1 MNMLVEW
8 DKAVTDLSKNDK
20 IIAKIIADYPKER
33 MEMKNDTLHTLVR
46 SVVGQQI
53 SVRAADAIWNRLD
66 EACNNSITEN
76 NLLKLSI
83 EDMRKTGLSNTK
95 SNYIMNIVNANLSE
109 LDWEDMNDEEVSNE
123 LCKIKGIGPWTA
135 DMFLIF
141 RLGRTNILPLGDIGL
156 INAINLHYNNEEKLS
171 KEELMKFKEKW
182 SPWCSIATWYMWRS
196 LDPVPVEY

>member
-1 MNMLVEW
+1 MNMLTEW
-8 DKAVTDLSKNDK
+8 DNAVTDLSKNDS
-20 IIAKIIADYPKER
+20 IIAKIIANYPKER

-66 EACNNSITEN
+66 EACNNSITDD
-76 NLLKLSI
+76 NLLQLSI

-95 SNYIMNIVNANLSE
+95 SNYIINIVKANLTD
-109 LDWEDMNDEEVSNE
+109 LNWENMNDDEVSNE

-156 INAINLHYNNEEKLS
+156 VNAINLHYNNKEKLS
-171 KEELMKFKEKW
+171 KEELMKFKKKW

>member
-1 MNMLVEW
+1 MNMLAEW
-8 DKAVTDLSKNDK
+8 DKAVTDLSKNDD
-20 IIAKIIADYPKER
+20 IIAKIITDYPKER

-76 NLLKLSI
+76 NLLELSI
-83 EDMRKTGLSNTK
+83 GDMRKTGLSNTK

-109 LDWEDMNDEEVSNE
+109 LDWENMNDEEVSNK
-123 LCKIKGIGPWTA
+123 LCEIKGIGPWTA

-141 RLGRTNILPLGDIGL
+141 RLGRTNVLPLGDIGL
-156 INAINLHYNNEEKLS
+156 VNAINLHYNNKEKLS
-171 KEELMKFKEKW
+171 KEELLKFREKW

>member
-1 MNMLVEW
+1 MLAEW
-8 DKAVTDLSKNDK
+8 DKAVTDLSKNDD
-20 IIAKIIADYPKER
+20 IIAKIITDYPKER

-76 NLLKLSI
+76 NLLELSI

-95 SNYIMNIVNANLSE
+95 SNYIMNIVNANLFE
-109 LDWEDMNDEEVSNE
+109 LEWEDMSDEEVSNE

-141 RLGRTNILPLGDIGL
+141 RLGRTNVLPLGDIGL
-156 INAINLHYNNEEKLS
+156 VNAINLHYNNKEKLS
-171 KEELMKFKEKW
+171 KEKLMEFKEKW

>member
-1 MNMLVEW
+1 MNMLAEW
-8 DKAVTDLSKNDK
+8 DNAVTDLSKNDK

-76 NLLKLSI
+76 NLLQLSI
-83 EDMRKTGLSNTK
+83 DDMRKTGLSKTK
-95 SNYIMNIVNANLSE
+95 SNYIINIVNANLSE
-109 LDWEDMNDEEVSNE
+109 LDWEQMNDEEVSDE

-141 RLGRTNILPLGDIGL
+141 RLGRTDILPLGDIGL
-156 INAINLHYNNEEKLS
+156 VNAINLHYNNKEKLS
-171 KEELMKFKEKW
+171 KVELTKFKEKW

>member
-1 MNMLVEW
+1 MNMLTEW
-8 DKAVTDLSKNDK
+8 DNAVTDLSKNDS
-20 IIAKIIADYPKER
+20 IIAKIIANYPKER
-33 MEMKNDTLHTLVR
+33 MQMKNDTLHTLVR

-66 EACNNSITEN
+66 EACNNSITGD
-76 NLLKLSI
+76 NLLQLSI

-95 SNYIMNIVNANLSE
+95 SNYIINIVEANLTG
-109 LDWEDMNDEEVSNE
+109 LNWEDMNDNEVSNE

-156 INAINLHYNNEEKLS
+156 VNAINLHYNNKEKLS
-171 KEELMKFKEKW
+171 KEELMKFKKKW

>member
-1 MNMLVEW
+1 MLVEW
-8 DKAVTDLSKNDK
+8 DKAVKDLSKNDH
-20 IIAKIIADYPKER
+20 ILAKIITDYPKER

-76 NLLKLSI
+76 NLLKLGI

-156 INAINLHYNNEEKLS
+156 INAINLHYNNKEKLS

>member
-1 MNMLVEW
+1 MLVEW

-95 SNYIMNIVNANLSE
+95 SNYIINIVNANLSE
-109 LDWEDMNDEEVSNE
+109 LDWENMNDEEVSNE

-156 INAINLHYNNEEKLS
+156 VNAINLHYNNKEKLS

>member
-1 MNMLVEW
+1 MNMLTEW
-8 DKAVTDLSKNDK
+8 DNAVTDLSENDS
-20 IIAKIIADYPKER
+20 IIAKIIANYPKER
-33 MEMKNDTLHTLVR
+33 MQMKNDTLHTLVR

-66 EACNNSITEN
+66 EACNNSITGD
-76 NLLKLSI
+76 NLLQLSI

-95 SNYIMNIVNANLSE
+95 SNYIINIVKANLTD
-109 LDWEDMNDEEVSNE
+109 LNWENMNDDEVSNE

-156 INAINLHYNNEEKLS
+156 VNAINLHYNNKDKLS
-171 KEELMKFKEKW
+171 KEELMKFKKKW

>member
-1 MNMLVEW
+1 MLVEW
-8 DKAVTDLSKNDK
+8 DKAVTDLSKNDN
-20 IIAKIIADYPKER
+20 IIAKIITDYPKER

-76 NLLKLSI
+76 NLLELSI

-95 SNYIMNIVNANLSE
+95 SNYIINIVNANLSE

-156 INAINLHYNNEEKLS
+156 VNAINLHYNNKEKLS
-171 KEELMKFKEKW
+171 KEKLMEFKEKW

>member
-1 MNMLVEW
+1 MNMLIGW
-8 DKAVTDLSKNDK
+8 DKAVKDLSENDDVIAG
-20 IIAKIIADYPKER
+20 IIANYPDER

-46 SVVGQQI
+46 SIVGQQI
-53 SVRAADAIWNRLD
+53 SVKAADAIWNRLD

-76 NLLKLSI
+76 NLLELSI

-95 SNYIMNIVNANLSE
+95 SNYIINIVNANLSE
-109 LDWEDMNDEEVSNE
+109 LDWEDMSDEEVSNE

-141 RLGRTNILPLGDIGL
+141 RLGRTNVLPLGDIGL
-156 INAINLHYNNEEKLS
+156 VNAINLHYNNKEKLS

>member
-8 DKAVTDLSKNDK
+8 DKAVTDLSKNDN
-20 IIAKIIADYPKER
+20 IIAKIITDYPRER

-53 SVRAADAIWNRLD
+53 SVKAADTIWNRLD

-76 NLLKLSI
+76 NLLELSI

-109 LDWEDMNDEEVSNE
+109 LDWEDMSDEEVSNE

-141 RLGRTNILPLGDIGL
+141 RLGRTNVLPLGDIGL
-156 INAINLHYNNEEKLS
+156 VNAINLYYNNKEKLS

>member
-1 MNMLVEW
+1 MLTEW
-8 DKAVTDLSKNDK
+8 GKAVTDLSKKDS
-20 IIAKIIADYPKER
+20 IIAKIIADYPNER

-53 SVRAADAIWNRLD
+53 SVTAADAIWNRLD
-66 EACNNSITEN
+66 GACNNSITEK
-76 NLLKLSI
+76 NLLELSI

-95 SNYIMNIVNANLSE
+95 SNYIINIVNANLSE
-109 LDWEDMNDEEVSNE
+109 LDWEDMSDDEVSNE

-156 INAINLHYNNEEKLS
+156 VNAINLHYNNKVKLT
-171 KEELMKFKEKW
+171 KEELMEFKEKW

>member
-1 MNMLVEW
+1 MLAEW
-8 DKAVTDLSKNDK
+8 DKAVTDLSKNDD
-20 IIAKIIADYPKER
+20 IIAKIITDYPKER

-156 INAINLHYNNEEKLS
+156 VNAINLHYNNKEKLS
-171 KEELMKFKEKW
+171 KEKLMKFKEKW

>member
-1 MNMLVEW
+1 MNMLAEW
-8 DKAVTDLSKNDK
+8 DKAVTNLSKNDD
-20 IIAKIIADYPKER
+20 IIAKIITDYPKER

-76 NLLKLSI
+76 NLLELSI

-95 SNYIMNIVNANLSE
+95 SNYIINIVNANLSE
-109 LDWEDMNDEEVSNE
+109 LDWENMNDEEVSNE

-156 INAINLHYNNEEKLS
+156 VNAINLHYNNKEKLS
-171 KEELMKFKEKW
+171 KEKLMEFKEKW

>member
-8 DKAVTDLSKNDK
+8 DKAVTDLSKNDN
-20 IIAKIIADYPKER
+20 IIAKIITDYPRER

-156 INAINLHYNNEEKLS
+156 INAINLHYNNNEKLS

>member
-1 MNMLVEW
+1 MLAEW
-8 DKAVTDLSKNDK
+8 DNAVTDLSKNDN

-53 SVRAADAIWNRLD
+53 SVRAADAIWSRLD

-76 NLLKLSI
+76 NLLRLSI

-95 SNYIMNIVNANLSE
+95 SNYIINIVNANLSE

-156 INAINLHYNNEEKLS
+156 VNAINLHYNNKEKLS
-171 KEELMKFKEKW
+171 KEKLMKFKEKW

>member
-1 MNMLVEW
+1 MNMLTEW
-8 DKAVTDLSKNDK
+8 DNAVTDLSKNDS
-20 IIAKIIADYPKER
+20 IIAKIIANYPKER

-66 EACNNSITEN
+66 EACNNSITED
-76 NLLKLSI
+76 NLLQLSI

-95 SNYIMNIVNANLSE
+95 SNYIINIVKANLTG
-109 LDWEDMNDEEVSNE
+109 LNWEDMNDDEVSNE

-156 INAINLHYNNEEKLS
+156 VNAINLHYNNKEKLS
-171 KEELMKFKEKW
+171 KEELMKFKKKW

>member
-1 MNMLVEW
+1 MNMLAEW
-8 DKAVTDLSKNDK
+8 DKAVTDLSKSDD
-20 IIAKIIADYPKER
+20 IIAKIITDYPKER

-66 EACNNSITEN
+66 EACNNSITEY
-76 NLLKLSI
+76 NLLKLSM

-156 INAINLHYNNEEKLS
+156 INAINLHYNNKEKLS

>member
-1 MNMLVEW
+1 MNMLAEW
-8 DKAVTDLSKNDK
+8 DKAVTDLSKNDDIIGK
-20 IIAKIIADYPKER
+20 IITDYPKER

-83 EDMRKTGLSNTK
+83 EGMRKTGLSNTK

-156 INAINLHYNNEEKLS
+156 VNAINLHYNNKEKLS

>member
-1 MNMLVEW
+1 MLVEW
-8 DKAVTDLSKNDK
+8 DKAVTDLSKNDN
-20 IIAKIIADYPKER
+20 IIAKIITDYPRER

-53 SVRAADAIWNRLD
+53 SVKAADAIWNRLD

-76 NLLKLSI
+76 NLLELSI

-95 SNYIMNIVNANLSE
+95 SNYIINIVNANLSE
-109 LDWEDMNDEEVSNE
+109 LDWEDMSDEEVSNE

-141 RLGRTNILPLGDIGL
+141 RLGRTNVLPLGDIGL
-156 INAINLHYNNEEKLS
+156 VNAINLHYNNKEKLS

>member
-1 MNMLVEW
+1 MITEW
-8 DKAVTDLSKNDK
+8 DKAVTDLSKNDS
-20 IIAKIIADYPKER
+20 IIAKIIADYPNER

-53 SVRAADAIWNRLD
+53 SVTAADAIWNRLD
-66 EACNNSITEN
+66 GACNNSITEK
-76 NLLKLSI
+76 NLLELSI

-95 SNYIMNIVNANLSE
+95 SNYIINIVNANLSE
-109 LDWEDMNDEEVSNE
+109 LDWEDMSDDEVSNE
-123 LCKIKGIGPWTA
+123 LCKIKGIGPLTA

-156 INAINLHYNNEEKLS
+156 VNAINLHYNNKVKLT

>member
-1 MNMLVEW
+1 MNMLTEW
-8 DKAVTDLSKNDK
+8 DKAVADLSKNDR
-20 IIAKIIADYPKER
+20 IIAKIIANYPEER

-76 NLLKLSI
+76 NLLELSI

-109 LDWEDMNDEEVSNE
+109 LDWENMNDEEVSNK
-123 LCKIKGIGPWTA
+123 LCEIKGIGPWTA

-141 RLGRTNILPLGDIGL
+141 RLGRTDVLPLGDIGL
-156 INAINLHYNNEEKLS
+156 VNAINLHYNNKEKLS
-171 KEELMKFKEKW
+171 KEELLKFKEKW

>member
-1 MNMLVEW
+1 MNMLAEW
-8 DKAVTDLSKNDK
+8 DKAVTDLSKSDD
-20 IIAKIIADYPKER
+20 IIAKIITDYPKER

-76 NLLKLSI
+76 NLLELSI

-156 INAINLHYNNEEKLS
+156 VNAINLHYNNKEKLS

>member
-1 MNMLVEW
+1 MLAEW
-8 DKAVTDLSKNDK
+8 DKAVTDLSKNDD
-20 IIAKIIADYPKER
+20 IIAKIITDYPKER

-76 NLLKLSI
+76 NLLELSI

-95 SNYIMNIVNANLSE
+95 SNYIINIVNANLSE
-109 LDWEDMNDEEVSNE
+109 LDWENMNDEEVSNE

-156 INAINLHYNNEEKLS
+156 VNAINLHYNNKEKLS

-196 LDPVPVEY
+196 LDPIPVEY

>member
-1 MNMLVEW
+1 MLTEW
-8 DKAVTDLSKNDK
+8 DNAVTDLSKNDS
-20 IIAKIIADYPKER
+20 IIAKIIANYPKER

-66 EACNNSITEN
+66 EACNNSITGD
-76 NLLKLSI
+76 NLLQLSI

-95 SNYIMNIVNANLSE
+95 SNYIINIVEANLTG
-109 LDWEDMNDEEVSNE
+109 LNWEDMNDDEVSNE

-156 INAINLHYNNEEKLS
+156 VNAINLHYNNKEKLS
-171 KEELMKFKEKW
+171 KEELMKFKKKW

>member
-1 MNMLVEW
+1 MNMLAEW
-8 DKAVTDLSKNDK
+8 DKAVTNLSKNDD
-20 IIAKIIADYPKER
+20 IIAKIITDYPKER

-76 NLLKLSI
+76 NLLELSI
-83 EDMRKTGLSNTK
+83 GDMRKTGLSNTK

-109 LDWEDMNDEEVSNE
+109 LDWENMNDEEVSNK
-123 LCKIKGIGPWTA
+123 LCEIKGIGPWTA

-141 RLGRTNILPLGDIGL
+141 RLGRTDVLPLGDIGL
-156 INAINLHYNNEEKLS
+156 VNAINLHYNNKEKLS
-171 KEELMKFKEKW
+171 KEELLKFREKW

>member
-1 MNMLVEW
+1 MNMLTEW
-8 DKAVTDLSKNDK
+8 DNAVTDLSKNDS
-20 IIAKIIADYPKER
+20 IIAKIIANYPKER

-66 EACNNSITEN
+66 EACNNSITDD
-76 NLLKLSI
+76 NLLQLSI

-95 SNYIMNIVNANLSE
+95 SNYIINIVEANLTD
-109 LDWEDMNDEEVSNE
+109 LNWEDMNDDEVSNE

-156 INAINLHYNNEEKLS
+156 VNAINLHYNNKDKLS
-171 KEELMKFKEKW
+171 KEELMKFKKKW

>member
-1 MNMLVEW
+1 MLAEW
-8 DKAVTDLSKNDK
+8 DKAVTDLSKNDD
-20 IIAKIIADYPKER
+20 IIAKIITDYPKER

-76 NLLKLSI
+76 NLLELSI

-95 SNYIMNIVNANLSE
+95 SNYIINIVNANLSE
-109 LDWEDMNDEEVSNE
+109 LDWEDMSDEEVSNE

-141 RLGRTNILPLGDIGL
+141 RLGRTNVLPLGDIGL
-156 INAINLHYNNEEKLS
+156 VNAINLHYNNKEKLS
-171 KEELMKFKEKW
+171 KEKLMKFKEKW

>member
-1 MNMLVEW
+1 MLTEW
-8 DKAVTDLSKNDK
+8 DNAVTDLSKNDS
-20 IIAKIIADYPKER
+20 IIAKIIANYPKER

-66 EACNNSITEN
+66 EACNNSITED
-76 NLLKLSI
+76 NLLQLSI
-83 EDMRKTGLSNTK
+83 EDMRRTGLSNTK
-95 SNYIMNIVNANLSE
+95 SNYIINIVKANLTD
-109 LDWEDMNDEEVSNE
+109 LNWENMNDDEVSNE

-156 INAINLHYNNEEKLS
+156 VNAINLHYNNKEKLS
-171 KEELMKFKEKW
+171 KEELMKFKKKW

>member
-8 DKAVTDLSKNDK
+8 DKAVTDLSKNDN

-156 INAINLHYNNEEKLS
+156 VNAINLYYNNKEKLS

>member
-1 MNMLVEW
+1 MLTEW
-8 DKAVTDLSKNDK
+8 DKAVADLSKNDS
-20 IIAKIIADYPKER
+20 IIAKIIANYPEER

-76 NLLKLSI
+76 NLLKLST

-109 LDWEDMNDEEVSNE
+109 LDWENMNDEEVSN
-123 LCKIKGIGPWTA
+123 
-135 DMFLIF
+135 
-141 RLGRTNILPLGDIGL
+141 
-156 INAINLHYNNEEKLS
+156 KL
-171 KEELMKFKEKW
+171 
-182 SPWCSIATWYMWRS
+182 
-196 LDPVPVEY
+196 

>member
-1 MNMLVEW
+1 MLAEW
-8 DKAVTDLSKNDK
+8 DKAVTDLSKNDD
-20 IIAKIIADYPKER
+20 IIAKIITDYPKER

-76 NLLKLSI
+76 NLLELSI

-95 SNYIMNIVNANLSE
+95 SNYIINIVNANLSE
-109 LDWEDMNDEEVSNE
+109 LDWEDMSDEEVSNE

-141 RLGRTNILPLGDIGL
+141 RLGRTNVLPLGDIGL
-156 INAINLHYNNEEKLS
+156 VNAINLHYNNKEKLS
-171 KEELMKFKEKW
+171 KEKLMEFKEKW

>member
-1 MNMLVEW
+1 MLAEW
-8 DKAVTDLSKNDK
+8 DKAVTDLSKNDD
-20 IIAKIIADYPKER
+20 IIAKIITDYPKER

-76 NLLKLSI
+76 NLLELSI

-95 SNYIMNIVNANLSE
+95 SNYIINIVNANLSE
-109 LDWEDMNDEEVSNE
+109 LDWENMSDKEVSNE

-141 RLGRTNILPLGDIGL
+141 RLGRTNVLPLGDIGL
-156 INAINLHYNNEEKLS
+156 VNAINLHYNNKEKLS